1 MYSAE
6 MSTDILKYCFCVINK
21 KNGEITYY
29 PKFQIKEHKIPV
41 APSTDFTITISDG
54 TDEATLICTE
64 KNNLLNKSP
73 YEMFELDDLPTAIK
87 NITDELKNISKFVK
101 SVNDGFTPFCAPI
114 QLWMNPE
121 SILTKDYL
129 PKELILMEG
138 ITEEPKPIQ
147 KGELMCKMLLDNS
160 FEGCK
165 LKVEDNFNSI
175 DTDVTKLKKGKEPD
189 EPVKAAA
196 TVTSSGPGSTATVTS
211 TVTSSGPG
219 STATATSTASTATG
233 PPAKPKR
240 SEKPVVV
247 AVSSGEETKLPASE
261 KPVIVAVSSG
271 EESAKSVVVAVSS
284 GEETKLPASEKPIV
298 VAVSSG
304 EETKPAEPVVVA
316 VSSGEET
323 KPVVVAVTPPVKPKR
338 NIIKGAGLKSCKA
351 TDTFE
356 GCLKRNFAMP
366 RIYRPVQQRKT
377 DYYNYA

>member
-1 MYSAE
+1 
-6 MSTDILKYCFCVINK
+6 MSTDTLKYCFCVINK

-196 TVTSSGPGSTATVTS
+196 TVTSSGPGSIASGPGSIASGPATVTA
-211 TVTSSGPG
+211 T
-219 STATATSTASTATG
+219 STATAT

-240 SEKPVVV
+240 
-247 AVSSGEETKLPASE
+247 
-261 KPVIVAVSSG
+261 
-271 EESAKSVVVAVSS
+271 
-284 GEETKLPASEKPIV
+284 SEKPIV

-304 EETKPAEPVVVA
+304 EESAKPVVVAVSSGEESAKPAEQVVVAVSSGEESAKPAEQVVVAVSSGEESAKPAEQVVVA

-323 KPVVVAVTPPVKPKR
+323 KPVVVAMTPPVKPKR

-356 GCLKRNFAMP
+356 GCLKRNLAMP
-366 RIYRPVQQRKT
+366 RIYRPIQQRKT

>member
-1 MYSAE
+1 

-29 PKFQIKEHKIPV
+29 PKFQIKEHKMPV

-54 TDEATLICTE
+54 TDEATIICTE

-101 SVNDGFTPFCAPI
+101 NVNDGFTPFCAPM
-114 QLWMNPE
+114 QFWMNPE

-138 ITEEPKPIQ
+138 LTEEPKPNQ

-165 LKVEDNFNSI
+165 LDVKDNFNSI
-175 DTDVTKLKKGKEPD
+175 DTDATKLKKGVEPD
-189 EPVKAAA
+189 EPVKATA
-196 TVTSSGPGSTATVTS
+196 TSIGSSGPVATSSGPV
-211 TVTSSGPG
+211 
-219 STATATSTASTATG
+219 ATSTGPVATTTTSSA
-233 PPAKPKR
+233 PAKPKR

-247 AVSSGEETKLPASE
+247 AVSSGEE
-261 KPVIVAVSSG
+261 
-271 EESAKSVVVAVSS
+271 SAKPVVVAVSS
-284 GEETKLPASEKPIV
+284 GKETA
-298 VAVSSG
+298 
-304 EETKPAEPVVVA
+304 KPAEQVVVA

-338 NIIKGAGLKSCKA
+338 NIKGAGLKRNLA
-351 TDTFE
+351 TQPI
-356 GCLKRNFAMP
+356 MP
-366 RIYRPVQQRKT
+366 RIYRPIQQRKT

>member
-1 MYSAE
+1 

-175 DTDVTKLKKGKEPD
+175 ETDVTKLKKGKEPD

-196 TVTSSGPGSTATVTS
+196 TVTAMGPVATTSATGSAATT
-211 TVTSSGPG
+211 T
-219 STATATSTASTATG
+219 TATA
-233 PPAKPKR
+233 PAKPKR

-261 KPVIVAVSSG
+261 KPV
-271 EESAKSVVVAVSS
+271 
-284 GEETKLPASEKPIV
+284 V

-304 EETKPAEPVVVA
+304 EETKPAKPVVVAVSSGEESAKPAEQVVVA

-338 NIIKGAGLKSCKA
+338 NIKGAGLKSCKA

-356 GCLKRNFAMP
+356 GCLKRNLAMP
-366 RIYRPVQQRKT
+366 RIYRPIQQRKT

>member
-1 MYSAE
+1 

-29 PKFQIKEHKIPV
+29 PKFQIKEHKMPV

-54 TDEATLICTE
+54 TDEATIICTE

-101 SVNDGFTPFCAPI
+101 NVNDGFTPFCAPM
-114 QLWMNPE
+114 QFWMNPE

-138 ITEEPKPIQ
+138 LTEEPKPNQ

-165 LKVEDNFNSI
+165 LDVKDNFNSI
-175 DTDVTKLKKGKEPD
+175 DTDATKLKKGVEPD
-189 EPVKAAA
+189 EPVKATA
-196 TVTSSGPGSTATVTS
+196 TSIGSSGPVATSSGPVATSTGPVATATTS
-211 TVTSSGPG
+211 A
-219 STATATSTASTATG
+219 TATTTATSTAA
-233 PPAKPKR
+233 PAKPKR
-240 SEKPVVV
+240 SEKPIVV

-284 GEETKLPASEKPIV
+284 GEETKPAEPVV

-304 EETKPAEPVVVA
+304 EETAKPAEQVVVA

-356 GCLKRNFAMP
+356 GCLKRNLAMP